1 VNYLQSNTASQTLL
15 LSLKEGSL
23 LFSTTYTDYLLVLQN
38 ELTSELLYVIPTIIN
53 ENERITTLGISTNA
67 DDPTNAS
74 ILIAH
79 GGRWSYIVYG
89 QNSDTNLDPTSND
102 VVGEI
107 QRGFIQFSS
116 LIDYYDQPT
125 LTIPSDIEY
134 NNA

>member
-15 LSLKEGSL
+15 LSLKEGVL

-53 ENERITTLGISTNA
+53 ENERITTLGISTNT

-116 LIDYYDQPT
+116 LINYYDQPT